1 LRQLRSD
8 LAFVNPNVQFSFRE
22 SVEPVYRQLVS
33 LLLLDETESDQQK
46 NLLKAQDAIKSL
58 QLAELVNF
66 FRSDCLSAAQVDI
79 SQVDRTAAVV
89 YPILLEDR
97 LEVILSLPNQPL
109 RHYASSFTETQID
122 EIVTNLRVDLRD
134 PSSLDYL
141 SNAHKLC
148 DWLIRPATDGIAK
161 SQIKTIVFVLD
172 GSLRNIPMSVLHDG
186 KQFVAENYSIALTP
200 GLQLIDPKPHCQ
212 AKSHRSNS
220 WANRISTRI
229 FGSS

>member
-1 LRQLRSD
+1 MRQLRSD

-22 SVEPVYRQLVS
+22 SVEPVYRHLVS
-33 LLLLDETESDQQK
+33 LLLLDEIESDQQK
-46 NLLKAQDAIKSL
+46 NLLKAQDAIESL

-122 EIVTNLRVDLRD
+122 
-134 PSSLDYL
+134 
-141 SNAHKLC
+141 
-148 DWLIRPATDGIAK
+148 
-161 SQIKTIVFVLD
+161 
-172 GSLRNIPMSVLHDG
+172 
-186 KQFVAENYSIALTP
+186 
-200 GLQLIDPKPHCQ
+200 
-212 AKSHRSNS
+212 
-220 WANRISTRI
+220 
-229 FGSS
+229 